1 MLSKEELK
9 LINEVFEKVEE
20 FDLEKEELK
29 LKKKISLI
37 NKQLEIMEK
46 AQQDAAVIQ
55 DEIVA
60 LEKGEENEKEE
71 N

>member
-9 LINEVFEKVEE
+9 LINEVFESLEL
-20 FDLEKEELK
+20 DGEKEK

-37 NKQLEIMEK
+37 NKQLEVMEK
-46 AQQDAAVIQ
+46 AQEETAKIQ

-60 LEKGEENEKEE
+60 LEGEKDGKKEN
-71 N
+71 

>member
-9 LINEVFEKVEE
+9 LINEVFES
-20 FDLEKEELK
+20 LELDGEKDK

-60 LEKGEENEKEE
+60 LEKGEENEKKEK
-71 N
+71 

>member
-9 LINEVFEKVEE
+9 LINEVFEI
-20 FDLEKEELK
+20 LELDGEKDK

-46 AQQDAAVIQ
+46 AQKDAAVIQ

-71 N
+71 SK

>member
-60 LEKGEENEKEE
+60 LEKGDKK
-71 N
+71 

>member
-9 LINEVFEKVEE
+9 LINEVFES
-20 FDLEKEELK
+20 LELDGEKDK

-46 AQQDAAVIQ
+46 AQKDAAVIQ

-71 N
+71 SK

>member
-9 LINEVFEKVEE
+9 LINEVFES
-20 FDLEKEELK
+20 LELDGEKDK

-46 AQQDAAVIQ
+46 AQKDAAEIQ
-55 DEIVA
+55 DKIVA
-60 LEKGEENEKEE
+60 LDGDKNEKEE
-71 N
+71 SK

>member
-9 LINEVFEKVEE
+9 LINEVFESLELE
-20 FDLEKEELK
+20 GEKEK

>member
-9 LINEVFEKVEE
+9 LINEVFESIELE
-20 FDLEKEELK
+20 GEKEK
-29 LKKKISLI
+29 LKRKISLI

-46 AQQDAAVIQ
+46 AQKDAAVIQ

>member
-9 LINEVFEKVEE
+9 LINEVFES
-20 FDLEKEELK
+20 LELDGEKDK

-46 AQQDAAVIQ
+46 AQQDAAIIQ

>member
-9 LINEVFEKVEE
+9 LINEVFES
-20 FDLEKEELK
+20 LELDGEKDK

-46 AQQDAAVIQ
+46 AQKDAAEIQ

-60 LEKGEENEKEE
+60 LDGDKNEKEE
-71 N
+71 SK

>member
-9 LINEVFEKVEE
+9 LINEVFES
-20 FDLEKEELK
+20 LELDGEKDK

-46 AQQDAAVIQ
+46 AQKDAAVIQ

>member
-9 LINEVFEKVEE
+9 LINEVFES
-20 FDLEKEELK
+20 LELDGEKDK

>member
-9 LINEVFEKVEE
+9 LINEVFES
-20 FDLEKEELK
+20 LELDGEKDK

-37 NKQLEIMEK
+37 NKQLEVMEK
-46 AQQDAAVIQ
+46 AQEETAKIQ

-60 LEKGEENEKEE
+60 LEGEVDGKKEN
-71 N
+71 

>member
-9 LINEVFEKVEE
+9 LINEVFES
-20 FDLEKEELK
+20 LELDGEKDK

-46 AQQDAAVIQ
+46 AQEDAAVIQ

-71 N
+71 SK

>member
-9 LINEVFEKVEE
+9 LINEVFESIELE
-20 FDLEKEELK
+20 GEKEK
-29 LKKKISLI
+29 LKRKISLI

>member
-9 LINEVFEKVEE
+9 LINEVFES
-20 FDLEKEELK
+20 LELDGEKDK

-37 NKQLEIMEK
+37 NKQLEVMEK
-46 AQQDAAVIQ
+46 AQEETAKIQ

-60 LEKGEENEKEE
+60 LEGDGNGKKEN
-71 N
+71 

>member
-9 LINEVFEKVEE
+9 LINEVFES
-20 FDLEKEELK
+20 LELDGEKDK

-46 AQQDAAVIQ
+46 AQKDAAVIQ

-71 N
+71 K

>member
-9 LINEVFEKVEE
+9 LINEVFESIELE
-20 FDLEKEELK
+20 GEKEK
-29 LKKKISLI
+29 LKRKIALI

-46 AQQDAAVIQ
+46 AQKDAAVIQ

>member
-46 AQQDAAVIQ
+46 AQKDAAVIQ

>member
-1 MLSKEELK
+1 MLS
-9 LINEVFEKVEE
+9 
-20 FDLEKEELK
+20 KEELK

-46 AQQDAAVIQ
+46 AQKDAAVIQ

>member
-9 LINEVFEKVEE
+9 LINEVFGSLELDGEK
-20 FDLEKEELK
+20 DK

-37 NKQLEIMEK
+37 NKQLEVMEK
-46 AQQDAAVIQ
+46 AQEETAKIQ

-60 LEKGEENEKEE
+60 LEGDEDGKKEN
-71 N
+71 

>member
-9 LINEVFEKVEE
+9 LINEVFES
-20 FDLEKEELK
+20 LELNGEKDK

-60 LEKGEENEKEE
+60 LEKGEKNEKEE

>member
-9 LINEVFEKVEE
+9 LINEVFES
-20 FDLEKEELK
+20 LELDGEKDK

-46 AQQDAAVIQ
+46 AQKDAAEIQ
-55 DEIVA
+55 DKIVA
-60 LEKGEENEKEE
+60 LDGGKDESKKS
-71 N
+71 